1 MSQAGKQKNRKPVV
15 GITLG
20 DINGI
25 GPEVVIKALND
36 NRMLNMITPIIYG
49 SVKVLSYYR
58 KVLETNDF
66 NFMHIKS
73 SEQVSHK
80 KINVINC
87 WDENVE
93 VKIGTSEA
101 EAGGYA
107 YTALQAAVEDLKAE
121 HLDAL
126 VTGPIN
132 KATIQ
137 NENFKFPGHTEYLA
151 QELGKGKSLMMMVSE
166 QMRIGVVTGHV
177 PLMEVS
183 KTITKSLVEEKLK
196 ILADSLKKDFNIQK
210 PRIAVLGLNPHA
222 GEGGLLG
229 DEEINTISPAITEF
243 KKKGHLVFGPFSAD
257 GFFGDNSYAKYD
269 GILAMYHD
277 QGLAPFK
284 ALSFETGVN
293 YTAGL
298 SKIRTSPDHGVAYSI
313 AGKGLASESSVRQA
327 IYLAADI
334 FKNHQMREVEVE
346 A

>member
-1 MSQAGKQKNRKPVV
+1 MV

-25 GPEVVIKALND
+25 GPEVVIKALSD
-36 NRMLNMITPIIYG
+36 SRMLNMITPVIYG

-58 KVLETNDF
+58 KTLDINDF
-66 NFMHIKS
+66 NFMNVKGPDQI
-73 SEQVSHK
+73 SHR

-87 WDENVE
+87 WDDTVE
-93 VKIGTSEA
+93 VKIGASEA

-107 YTALQAAVEDLKAE
+107 YTALQKAVEDLKAE

-132 KATIQ
+132 KANIQ
-137 NENFKFPGHTEYLA
+137 HESFKFPGHTEYLA

-166 QMRIGVVTGHV
+166 QMRIGVVTGHM
-177 PLMEVS
+177 PLKEVS
-183 KTITKSLVEEKLK
+183 QTINKSLVEEKLK
-196 ILADSLKKDFNIQK
+196 ILAESLKKDFNIAK

-229 DEEINTISPAITEF
+229 DEEINAIAPAITEL
-243 KKKGHLVFGPFSAD
+243 KRKGHLVFGPFSAD
-257 GFFGDNSYAKYD
+257 GFFGDGSYSKYD

-298 SKIRTSPDHGVAYSI
+298 SKIRTSPDHGVAYSL
-313 AGKGLASESSVRQA
+313 AGKGLASESSMRAA
-327 IYLAADI
+327 IYLAADV
-334 FKNHQMREVEVE
+334 FKNHQMLEVQIE